1 MPAQPL
7 PPAGQTGQQ
16 QTGILQA
23 WKFKADM
30 ARQKN
35 IELFMEKSGDLANT
49 TDVHRALRSGL
60 HSMREFGFAC
70 GPLISLLDEASRLS
84 PDGEGK
90 SRKEAL
96 QLLEESPLII
106 PGVGSTGIRQTEE
119 LGRLGHF
126 KRAIFGNPQEG

>member
-7 PPAGQTGQQ
+7 PPAGPTGQQ
-16 QTGILQA
+16 QTGTLQA
-23 WKFKADM
+23 WQFKADM

-35 IELFMEKSGDLANT
+35 IEFFMGKSGDLANT

-60 HSMREFGFAC
+60 HAMRESGFAC

-84 PDGEGK
+84 PDAQER

-96 QLLEESPLII
+96 QLLEESPIII
-106 PGVGSTGIRQTEE
+106 PGVGSTGIRPTEE
-119 LGRLGHF
+119 LGRIGHF
-126 KRAIFGNPQEG
+126 KRAIFGNPQEV